1 LAVNGGRKAT
11 VRRGNVKAVRLRWG
25 RRRVVSTSYVGELLS
40 GGDLERPLLDG
51 GRKSLLGRPW
61 PKLVLYVEL
70 ILGLSLRLLRLWL
83 ERRCL
88 LQLLV
93 GLLRER
99 RSAGMC
105 GGREFDV
112 KRRDRQMLV
121 ENGGGVDVELRLEQT
136 VGDGTPV
143 VEQPKERLLAFLDD
157 LAERFERLRRTRNDH
172 LSASGLLLHL
182 RTRRHNWRTEDG
194 GDGFEG
200 ELVLGEKGHLG
211 EKGDEVDEEG
221 EVGSREEAEDD
232 LSASDARL
240 HRVVRIDA
248 CSDVQAPKSLVEDG
262 FGKVAEVA
270 FEAVG
275 REVEVSTSRKS
286 SEEKRGR
293 TGR

>member
-1 LAVNGGRKAT
+1 
-11 VRRGNVKAVRLRWG
+11 
-25 RRRVVSTSYVGELLS
+25 
-40 GGDLERPLLDG
+40 
-51 GRKSLLGRPW
+51 
-61 PKLVLYVEL
+61 
-70 ILGLSLRLLRLWL
+70 
-83 ERRCL
+83 L

-182 RTRRHNWRTEDG
+182 RTRRHN
-194 GDGFEG
+194 
-200 ELVLGEKGHLG
+200 
-211 EKGDEVDEEG
+211 
-221 EVGSREEAEDD
+221 
-232 LSASDARL
+232 
-240 HRVVRIDA
+240 
-248 CSDVQAPKSLVEDG
+248 
-262 FGKVAEVA
+262 
-270 FEAVG
+270 
-275 REVEVSTSRKS
+275 
-286 SEEKRGR
+286 
-293 TGR
+293 